1 MQDEL
6 NVISPELQKLTQDKE
21 GGLKYRERRH
31 SDWDENYSLY
41 RDKVQINRLIQRQSV
56 NLPLMKQTIRTLL
69 KDVDDM
75 PVLFFENLDNDLQAQ
90 VFKNE
95 YWKWTVEKNNMEIQ
109 DIVDKRQVFLYGR
122 SFDQWQIV
130 DGAIKMEIEDVY
142 DMLVSTYTD
151 PTDLNTSRFLIH
163 TNIFRPLATVKRNGN
178 YEKEALTRLEEFYA
192 TQAGVIKKDENF
204 GILSAKNQR
213 LSDLGVPDIQD
224 PIIGETYV
232 QLTLNFVYDF
242 REGSTE
248 EELFL
253 KVTADDRE
261 ILMSKP
267 LEEVIGVTKDHYWQN
282 HYPYNSWADDVERL
296 DFWTDGVADI
306 IRTPNKVVNAWFS
319 QLVENRSL
327 KNLNMNLYDSTAGDG
342 NFTPQTWTPQ
352 AWGWYGLPGKPS
364 EVYQPMTVADLSD
377 SLDELNFVIS
387 MAEKASGAT
396 ATQQGTINQRQV
408 TLGEVKLALGEAQ
421 ERVKGMSKFY
431 TPAWKRRGIIFDKLC
446 EAGADKLDAVK
457 IFKKGRNTGKIH
469 SMEISPKDWMTAS
482 GDQVRV
488 WSQDEKDAQDTEALQ
503 ILDAVNINIPGNP
516 KLIEIRQRK
525 LLEFAKLSPDEIND
539 VMEVEK
545 QKQDMMLA
553 QAPMG
558 GMVNPTMP
566 TMPQANTAQP
576 APVY

>member
-56 NLPLMKQTIRTLL
+56 NLPLMKQTVRTLL
-69 KDVDDM
+69 KNVDDM

-163 TNIFRPLATVKRNGN
+163 TNIFRPLSTTKRNGS
-178 YEKEALTRLEEFYA
+178 YDKEALARLEEFYA

-242 REGSTE
+242 REGSNE

-396 ATQQGTINQRQV
+396 ATQQGTVNQRQV

-457 IFKKGRNTGKIH
+457 IFKKGRNTSKIH
-469 SMEISPKDWMTAS
+469 SMEISPSNWMTPS
-482 GDQVRV
+482 GYNVRV
-488 WSQDEKDAQDTEALQ
+488 WSQDEKDARDTEALQ
-503 ILDAVNINIPGNP
+503 ILDAVNVNIPGNP

-539 VMEVEK
+539 VMEIEK
-545 QKQDMMLA
+545 QRQDMMLT

-558 GMVNPTMP
+558 GMVNPTMIQP
-566 TMPQANTAQP
+566 PINQAQP
-576 APVY
+576 APAY